1 MSPKNANF
9 QNFENFSDFTH
20 FFWWP
25 ISKILRLKINKFELK
40 STYFKIKINGAKH
53 SPLPSTLGRPSAGFG
68 GPRAGACFWHFESI
82 FLTDRVNHSRN
93 PQRTF

>member
-68 GPRAGACFWHFESI
+68 GSRATAWF
-82 FLTDRVNHSRN
+82 
-93 PQRTF
+93 